1 MYGARDGRLE
11 RGKRRSRDVRARLL
25 AVSALL
31 VAAWIVLAVLNEAR
45 EPSVA
50 APASQI
56 RPLPTNLFRP

>member
-1 MYGARDGRLE
+1 
-11 RGKRRSRDVRARLL
+11 VRARLF

-45 EPSVA
+45 EPSIA

-56 RPLPTNLFRP
+56 RPLPTNLLHP